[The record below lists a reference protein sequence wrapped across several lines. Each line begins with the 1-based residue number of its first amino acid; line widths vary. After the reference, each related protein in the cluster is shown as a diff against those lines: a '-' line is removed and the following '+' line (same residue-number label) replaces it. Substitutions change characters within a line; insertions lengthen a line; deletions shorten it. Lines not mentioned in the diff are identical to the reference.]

1 MFDVGNR
8 TTKIGK
14 SVYIS
19 TRNQSRLAV
28 LEGDYAELC
37 GLGLPLSL
45 SVQLQCLN
53 LSLSGALWSAK
64 ASASGFSVSLYWP
77 TADTTR
83 KVAEKAKKTRK
94 KRKRKCKQAPG
105 SVSNNETTSPSVP
118 VPVAQSNSS
127 QLPNNEHPSPD
138 NIDALD
144 TNPSDSPGL
153 VHHSG
158 VAQCSVISL
167 SPTVSDDSPTGSL
180 DCDSPAVDLAVC
192 SNIEY
197 AMKDGVHGVSYTQGR
212 S

>member
-1 MFDVGNR
+1 MEFV
-8 TTKIGK
+8 KESQWLK
-14 SVYIS
+14 SVTTIRINAYWKPALWIQVTTALS
-19 TRNQSRLAV
+19 FSKLII
-28 LEGDYAELC
+28 
-37 GLGLPLSL
+37 LPLICIIICIRKL
-45 SVQLQCLN
+45 AIIMGRIIHCNAMYQLNVL
-53 LSLSGALWSAK
+53 
-64 ASASGFSVSLYWP
+64 VM
-77 TADTTR
+77 R
-83 KVAEKAKKTRK
+83 KIINEQVH
-94 KRKRKCKQAPG
+94 G
-105 SVSNNETTSPSVP
+105 NNETTSPSVP

-197 AMKDGVHGVSYTQGR
+197 AMKDGVHGVSYTGHLREQGWTPVVGKRKKR
-212 S
+212 SIPVYIK